1 MVAATLGLLAFLL
14 AFTFGL
20 AASRFDARRL
30 VVLEEANA
38 IGTTYLR
45 TSFLPEPGRGEIRRL
60 LREYVDIRLE
70 GVRSGN
76 PETAITRSSA
86 IHAAVWQ
93 NAATAAEKASN
104 AELGALFIESLN
116 SVIDLHSK
124 RVLLALRSRVPIIIW
139 GSLYGVT
146 VLAFAGIG
154 YHMGLSGSRRSIAVL
169 ALALAFSG
177 VIFLIASLD
186 RPRDS
191 LLSVS
196 QVVMEELRSS
206 MVDAR

>member
-1 MVAATLGLLAFLL
+1 
-14 AFTFGL
+14 
-20 AASRFDARRL
+20 
-30 VVLEEANA
+30 
-38 IGTTYLR
+38 
-45 TSFLPEPGRGEIRRL
+45 
-60 LREYVDIRLE
+60 
-70 GVRSGN
+70 
-76 PETAITRSSA
+76 
-86 IHAAVWQ
+86 VWQ